1 MDKKEIIKRREA
13 IFDGCLSKSVI
24 KKGSRNIHK
33 EIRCCICDK
42 PLVRYI
48 PYDKSYVVLN
58 KMYYLN
64 VLGFNF
70 GMCRYVLSCCNYIN
84 KKDNNITK

>member
-1 MDKKEIIKRREA
+1 MDKEKIINRRKV
-13 IFDGCLSKSVI
+13 IFAGCLSKRLI

-33 EIRCCICDK
+33 ELRCCVCGK

-48 PYDKSYVVLN
+48 PYDKSYVTLS

-70 GMCRYVLSCCNYIN
+70 GMCRYISSCYNYIS
-84 KKDNNITK
+84 KRKG